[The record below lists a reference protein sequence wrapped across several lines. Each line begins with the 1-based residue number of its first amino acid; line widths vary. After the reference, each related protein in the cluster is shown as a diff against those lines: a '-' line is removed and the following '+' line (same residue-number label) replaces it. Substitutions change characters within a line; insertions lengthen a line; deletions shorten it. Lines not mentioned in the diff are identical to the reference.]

1 MLRATGRRNSTLGT
15 FIVLQQVRVIKKN
28 GYQVAL
34 GDVGS
39 TAHHEFDAEAE
50 EEGGRGGRGGRRRV
64 LILDT
69 TGVSAWN
76 LPVSAFDIAYAQAGV
91 GVGRRRQEVP
101 EEKERLHDV

>member
-15 FIVLQQVRVIKKN
+15 FIVLQQVRVIVKT

-39 TAHHEFDAEAE
+39 PAHHEFNVKAE
-50 EEGGRGGRGGRRRV
+50 EEGGRGDGGRGEKKGAYSGYNS
-64 LILDT
+64 T

-76 LPVSAFDIAYAQAGV
+76 LPVSAFDIA
-91 GVGRRRQEVP
+91 
-101 EEKERLHDV
+101 